1 MIESQ
6 TAPIVLVHGIFGFS
20 QLTLGGLN
28 IADYFRLIPD
38 ALRRDGHVVPTP
50 PQLNP
55 AGSIAERALDLKEY
69 LQSQNEVFDKKV
81 HIVAHSLAGLDARQM
96 ISKLDMGDRVLSLT
110 TIGTPHHGTPVANIV
125 SEHTNPALNQF
136 VEHLGIDIK
145 AASDLTTRAC
155 RQFNLDVLD
164 SPGIGYFSIAGQ
176 FEPPR
181 ILGRPIGLLG
191 HIHDLVSEREQS
203 NDGVV
208 SVQSATLAERSESWT
223 SLGVWEVSHFRLIN
237 WGTDIVPSPF
247 ELIDNTIV
255 ERYRALVT
263 RVKDL
268 VGSR

>member
-20 QLTLGGLN
+20 QLTLGGLK

-50 PQLNP
+50 PRLNP
-55 AGSIAERALDLKEY
+55 AGSIAERALDLKNY
-69 LQSQNEVFDKKV
+69 LQSQNEVFDGKV
-81 HIVAHSLAGLDARQM
+81 HIVAHSLGGLDARHM
-96 ISKLDMGDRVLSLT
+96 ISKLDMADRVLSLT
-110 TIGTPHHGTPVANIV
+110 TISTPHHGTPVADIV
-125 SEHTNPALNQF
+125 IEHTNPALNQF

-164 SPGIGYFSIAGQ
+164 SPGIGYFSIASK

-191 HIHDLVSEREQS
+191 HTHDLVSEREQS
-203 NDGVV
+203 NDGLV
-208 SVQSATLAERSESWT
+208 SVQSATFAERSESWT
-223 SLGVWEVSHFRLIN
+223 SLGVWEVNHFRLIN
-237 WGTDIVPSPF
+237 WGADIVPSPF

-255 ERYRALVT
+255 ERYRTLVNQ
-263 RVKDL
+263 VKEL
-268 VGSR
+268 VGLR

>member
-20 QLTLGGLN
+20 QLTLGGLKV
-28 IADYFRLIPD
+28 ADYFRLIPD

-55 AGSIAERALDLKEY
+55 AGSIAERAQDLKNY
-69 LQSQNEVFDKKV
+69 LQAQNEIFDKKV
-81 HIVAHSLAGLDARQM
+81 HIVAHSMGGLDARYL
-96 ISKLDMGDRVLSLT
+96 ISKLGMVDRVLSLT
-110 TIGTPHHGTPVANIV
+110 TIGTPHHGTPIADIV
-125 SEHTNPALNQF
+125 NEHTDPALNQF

-155 RQFNLDVLD
+155 RQFNLDVPD

-181 ILGRPIGLLG
+181 ILGKPLGLLG
-191 HIHDLVSEREQS
+191 HTHDLVSEREQT
-203 NDGVV
+203 NDGLV
-208 SVQSATLAERSESWT
+208 SVQSATFAERSETWL
-223 SLGVWEVSHFRLIN
+223 SLGMWEANHFRLIN

-255 ERYRALVT
+255 EKYRTLVT
-263 RVKDL
+263 RVIQL